1 MRSLFVRF
9 CKIWLLPLVGVTV
22 VFGGLTGAVLA
33 PNSATFQVIPPVS
46 VGSLNDVSISS
57 TTDAWA
63 VGIQF
68 KNANTIIDTLAQRWN
83 GQHWTVVPTPSP
95 HNNVDILS
103 SVVDIS
109 SGNAWAVGY
118 GQGSSGVSRA
128 LIEHFNGTNW
138 SVVPAANDSNSVEDS
153 LAAVAA
159 VSANNVW
166 AVGSHFD
173 TAIGGNDGLIEHWT
187 GSAWSIVPSPIVSIN
202 LNSVVAL
209 SATDIWA
216 GSSAVTTGSTT
227 LEHWNG
233 QSWSLV
239 SGPGVSNASNTISG
253 LAATSGNDVWA
264 VGTSRGFGRRVPTL
278 PLIEHWNGQ
287 SWSIVSSPK
296 LSTFAGFLS
305 GVTALSS
312 TDAWAVGGDFNGT
325 PILEHWNGQSWS
337 LFTSPVVA
345 GAANNQLSAASSLL
359 GGTVIAVG
367 PSNAILSNNA

>member
-1 MRSLFVRF
+1 
-9 CKIWLLPLVGVTV
+9 
-22 VFGGLTGAVLA
+22 
-33 PNSATFQVIPPVS
+33 
-46 VGSLNDVSISS
+46 
-57 TTDAWA
+57 
-63 VGIQF
+63 
-68 KNANTIIDTLAQRWN
+68 
-83 GQHWTVVPTPSP
+83 
-95 HNNVDILS
+95 
-103 SVVDIS
+103 VDIS

-118 GQGSSGVSRA
+118 GQDSSGVSRA
-128 LIEHFNGTNW
+128 LIEHFNGTKW
-138 SVVPAANDSNSVEDS
+138 SVFPAANDSNSVEDS

-173 TAIGGNDGLIEHWT
+173 TAIGGNDGLIEHWN

-287 SWSIVSSPK
+287 SWSIVPSPQ

-325 PILEHWNGQSWS
+325 PLLEHWDGAQWS